1 MEKSSIE
8 NILQELE
15 VALSA
20 LHDQQNMKARRE
32 AHRIRPDLTSEDL
45 LNPDNFAESIAD
57 PNFMYEDGLAA
68 GILSAKI
75 AVRAKLKDLLLS
87 CS

>member
-45 LNPDNFAESIAD
+45 LNPDNFAEIIAD